1 MTTSPHGIVV
11 GHDGTPAA
19 DLAVDWAAA
28 MAARTGERL
37 TVHHV
42 VALDP
47 VPTFTPM
54 SALGWTTGL
63 PAWEGVDTNGL
74 PGVVRARAQLPAER
88 VDGAHSI
95 GNPASALIADSARA
109 RLVVT
114 GSRGR
119 GALASGLL
127 GSTAYAV
134 AAHALCPVVVVRGP
148 RDGAPPPR
156 PGPIH
161 EVVVGLDDLDTSA
174 HALTAGI
181 EVAEQAGAPLRIVH
195 AVGMPHLDAIA
206 YAYGAI
212 DFAHA
217 ARELREWGEDQGA
230 RAAERVRLDHPGLPV
245 TVEVPDGQPAHV
257 LARRSVGA
265 GLVVIG
271 TRGRG
276 GFTGLLLG
284 SVGHDLIHDSACPV
298 MVVR

>member
-11 GHDGTPAA
+11 GHDGTPAG

-28 MAARTGERL
+28 LAARTGEML

-42 VALDP
+42 VAIDP
-47 VPTFTPM
+47 VPTYTPM
-54 SALGWTTGL
+54 TAIGWTTAL
-63 PAWEGVDTNGL
+63 PVWESVDPDHL

-88 VDGAHSI
+88 VLGMHSI
-95 GNPASALIADSARA
+95 GNPASALIADSSDA

-134 AAHALCPVVVVRGP
+134 AAHARCPVAVVRGP
-148 RDGAPPPR
+148 RDGSLPPQ
-156 PGPIH
+156 PGPTR
-161 EVVVGLDDLDTSA
+161 EVLVGLDDLETSDG
-174 HALTAGI
+174 ALTAG
-181 EVAEQAGAPLRIVH
+181 AQAAAQADAPLRIVH
-195 AVGMPHLDAIA
+195 AVGLPHLETIA
-206 YAYGAI
+206 YAYGAM
-212 DFAHA
+212 DFAQA
-217 ARELREWGEDQGA
+217 AKELRAWAEQQGA
-230 RAAERVRLDHPGLPV
+230 AAAERVARDHPGLVV
-245 TVEVPDGQPAHV
+245 TVEVPDGHPAHV
-257 LARRSVGA
+257 LALRSVGA

>member
-1 MTTSPHGIVV
+1 MTTKPQGIVV
-11 GHDGTPAA
+11 GHDGTAAA
-19 DLAVDWAAA
+19 DLAIDWAAA
-28 MAARTGERL
+28 MAARTGDRL
-37 TVHHV
+37 IVHHV

-47 VPTFTPM
+47 VPSFTPTT
-54 SALGWTTGL
+54 ALGWTTGL
-63 PAWEGVDTNGL
+63 PTWESVDTDRL

-88 VDGAHSI
+88 VEGAHSI
-95 GNPASALIADSARA
+95 GNPASALIADSANA
-109 RLVVT
+109 RFVVT

-148 RDGAPPPR
+148 RDGALPPQ
-156 PGPIH
+156 PGPRHDVI
-161 EVVVGLDDLDTSA
+161 VGLDDLDSSE
-174 HALTAGI
+174 HALD
-181 EVAEQAGAPLRIVH
+181 VAAELAAGAGATLRIVR
-195 AVGMPHLDAIA
+195 AVGMPALDTIA

-217 ARELREWGEDQGA
+217 AKDLREWGEDQGA
-230 RAAERVRLDHPGLPV
+230 RAAERVAHDHPGLSV

-257 LARRSVGA
+257 LALRSLGA

-276 GFTGLLLG
+276 GFSGLLLG

-298 MVVR
+298 MIVR